1 VAVSDEVREI
11 YILLKGDNS
20 DRNDGGLCEDV
31 KINTK
36 FRKSYYKRE
45 VDIDKNTEHRKSQIR
60 AMWIA
65 VSSLMAVV
73 GKILYDAIN

>member
-1 VAVSDEVREI
+1 MAVSDEVREI

-45 VDIDKNTEHRKSQIR
+45 SDIDKNTEHRKSLIR
-60 AMWIA
+60 AMWFAI
-65 VSSLMAVV
+65 SSLIGLAVKV
-73 GKILYDAIN
+73 LYDAVN

>member
-1 VAVSDEVREI
+1 VAVSDEIREI

-31 KINTK
+31 KTNTK

-45 VDIDKNTEHRKSQIR
+45 SDIDKNTEHRKSQVR
-60 AMWIA
+60 AMWFAI
-65 VSSLMAVV
+65 SSLIGLAIKV
-73 GKILYDAIN
+73 LYDAVN